1 MAQDFNNDFKVS
13 IITEGSESNAWGGIT
28 NNNLLQISKAIGGFK
43 TITVS
48 GTSHTLTPADN
59 TSDQDFRNLVLDIT
73 GSVSATPFPLNLPAI
88 DKMYIVKN
96 RLDRDLKVLVSGQ
109 TGVIV
114 PTNQTAILYID
125 GTDVRDA
132 ITYLSSLNIGSA
144 LTVKNGGTGYSALTT
159 GSILVGNATSSP
171 TLLAGSS
178 AGQVL
183 KWSGSTWQA
192 GSETGGGGGGSA
204 SVSLTAGSS
213 VDGLSIELDPS
224 TITGTGTIGLTG
236 NINVDSVTGTLPVEN
251 GGTGSDSLN
260 NAGIINNVNTSLQT
274 VVSNF
279 QINPAL
285 GNARLFFGESSSNP
299 EFIKHTVVGSSGQIE
314 VFTNNTLRFAVADVA
329 VSFLTSI
336 GAAASGLIIGSTG
349 GRFNDIF
356 LVNSPNVSSDKR
368 LKNNIQDT
376 DIGLDFINSLKPKKF
391 KINNQEDNKFHY
403 GLIAQEVEAVL
414 DEKNVD
420 KKTFSPWLLADSE
433 DPDSD
438 QSLRYEGFISPM
450 MKAIQELSE
459 KVTTLEAKVKEL
471 EAK

>member
-1 MAQDFNNDFKVS
+1 MAQDFSNDFKISV
-13 IITEGSESNAWGGIT
+13 IAEGSESNAWGGIT
-28 NNNLLQISKAIGGFK
+28 NNNLLQISKLIGGFK

-109 TGVIV
+109 TGVLV
-114 PTNQTAILYID
+114 PASQTAVLYID
-125 GTDVRDA
+125 GTDVKDA
-132 ITYLSSLNIGSA
+132 ITYLSSLTLGSA

-192 GSETGGGGGGSA
+192 GSETGGGGGSA
-204 SVSLTAGSS
+204 GLSLTVGSS

-236 NINVDSVTGTLPVEN
+236 NINVDSVTGTLSVGN

-260 NAGIINNVNTSLQT
+260 NAGIINNANTSLQT

-279 QINPAL
+279 QINPAA
-285 GNARLFFGESSSNP
+285 GNAKLFFGESTSNP

-314 VFTNNTLRFAVADVA
+314 VFTNNT
-329 VSFLTSI
+329 
-336 GAAASGLIIGSTG
+336 
-349 GRFNDIF
+349 
-356 LVNSPNVSSDKR
+356 
-368 LKNNIQDT
+368 
-376 DIGLDFINSLKPKKF
+376 
-391 KINNQEDNKFHY
+391 
-403 GLIAQEVEAVL
+403 
-414 DEKNVD
+414 
-420 KKTFSPWLLADSE
+420 
-433 DPDSD
+433 
-438 QSLRYEGFISPM
+438 
-450 MKAIQELSE
+450 
-459 KVTTLEAKVKEL
+459 
-471 EAK
+471 